1 MKHSLKRWVIATRPW
16 SFPASVMPVLTTIF
30 WLWSHGSSVNWLLG
44 LLAVVN
50 IVLVHAAGNV
60 WSDIS
65 DYKQGVDAQDTFGV
79 RLLVD
84 GEFTASEFRRLSV
97 SLNVLAVLMGLCM
110 VWITGPLLLLIG
122 VIGILLSLCYPF
134 LKYHALGDVV
144 IIFCYSLLPMLGTSL
159 IVSGQIHWDVLWL
172 AIPVGLIT
180 VAILHVNNVRDIVT
194 DKRAG
199 IQTFPMLTGRDFG
212 IWLYAF
218 EVLFPYVWLLCLAFF
233 GIASWWILVAL
244 LSLPIAIGN
253 VRAIMIYK
261 KQNND
266 MCARLDEKTAQ
277 LQLLFS
283 LLMIIGMSLSVYF

>member
-1 MKHSLKRWVIATRPW
+1 MKHSLKRWVVATRPW
-16 SFPASVMPVLTTIF
+16 SFPASVMPVLTTVF
-30 WLWSHGSSVNWLLG
+30 WLWSHNEPVCWLFG

-65 DYKQGVDAQDTFGV
+65 DYRQGVDAQDTFGV

-84 GEFTASEFRRLSV
+84 GEFTVSEFRHLSIV
-97 SLNVLAVLMGLCM
+97 LNVLAVLMGLCM
-110 VWITGPLLLLIG
+110 AWVTGPLLLLIG

-144 IIFCYSLLPMLGTSL
+144 IILCYALLPMLGTSL
-159 IVSGQIHWDVLWL
+159 IVSGALHWSVLWL
-172 AIPVGLIT
+172 AVPVGLIT

-199 IQTFPMLTGRDFG
+199 IKTFPMLTGRNFG
-212 IWLYAF
+212 ISLYAF
-218 EVLFPYVWLLCLAFF
+218 EVLFPFAWLLGLAVC
-233 GIASWWILVAL
+233 GIASWWMLVAY
-244 LSLPIAIGN
+244 LSLPIALGN
-253 VRAIMIYK
+253 VRYIFSYK
-261 KQNND
+261 KLNND

-277 LQLLFS
+277 LQLIFS
-283 LLMIIGMSLSVYF
+283 LLMIIGMTLSVFL